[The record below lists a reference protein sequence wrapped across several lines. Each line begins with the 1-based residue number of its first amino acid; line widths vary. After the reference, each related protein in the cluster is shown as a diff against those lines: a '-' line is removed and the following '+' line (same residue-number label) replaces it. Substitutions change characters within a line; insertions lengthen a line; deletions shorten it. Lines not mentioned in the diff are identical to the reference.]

1 MPVASD
7 PWGKWSPQEE
17 ESQRKVPYSV
27 FDDLLL
33 AIVFFASLKR
43 GKKKI
48 TKNSCAFIELEGQNL
63 KFLTHPCW

>member
-17 ESQRKVPYSV
+17 ESQRKVPYNV

-43 GKKKI
+43 GKKKSQK
-48 TKNSCAFIELEGQNL
+48 TVVPLLNL
-63 KFLTHPCW
+63 KDRT

>member
-43 GKKKI
+43 EEKKK
-48 TKNSCAFIELEGQNL
+48 
-63 KFLTHPCW
+63 THKHKIQLCLY